1 MCGNWGLG
9 KSSPGSCS
17 EHRREVPRRPLG
29 APREGEGWPLIATPG
44 ISQDVP
50 GLSSAVRARPGACP
64 GGHPSSC
71 FPWSSTGHVA
81 FRTVPRSAALLSG
94 VGFIFGLVRARTVT
108 SDAARK
114 KERERHRVSLRRGSN
129 REGENAA
136 EKDLC
141 GATRAAWPAGRSR
154 AAGVP
159 ARDPMG
165 AHLSHATCPDPR
177 HMKAAPS
184 AGLLQLLSEQQNV
197 KRSGLVNRS
206 GSTCPSAL
214 AKLAKGS

>member
-1 MCGNWGLG
+1 MFPDC
-9 KSSPGSCS
+9 PA
-17 EHRREVPRRPLG
+17 RFVPAQVPALEDTHLPVSRGRRPGTL
-29 APREGEGWPLIATPG
+29 
-44 ISQDVP
+44 
-50 GLSSAVRARPGACP
+50 LSVRS
-64 GGHPSSC
+64 HVLLPSSLG
-71 FPWSSTGHVA
+71 WVSSLAWCGPT
-81 FRTVPRSAALLSG
+81 LLLQMLRG
-94 VGFIFGLVRARTVT
+94 R
-108 SDAARK
+108 

-165 AHLSHATCPDPR
+165 AHLSHATCSDPR